1 MERQKEEKERG
12 GAKGGERAKAG
23 ECAPFGLG
31 IRLVIDS
38 RGNHPGTSPAP
49 WPAYGD
55 NFTETCVA
63 GVLLY

>member
-31 IRLVIDS
+31 IRLVIAS